1 MKQCMPAPECGKLIK
16 NSQKML
22 LALMKMFA
30 AFFNQQSWFPNAKG
44 NVFKVFIL
52 NMSSLTIETTQATD
66 AL

>member
-1 MKQCMPAPECGKLIK
+1 MVDNQSDFKNEAMHAPECGKLIK

-52 NMSSLTIETTQATD
+52 RCL
-66 AL
+66 L